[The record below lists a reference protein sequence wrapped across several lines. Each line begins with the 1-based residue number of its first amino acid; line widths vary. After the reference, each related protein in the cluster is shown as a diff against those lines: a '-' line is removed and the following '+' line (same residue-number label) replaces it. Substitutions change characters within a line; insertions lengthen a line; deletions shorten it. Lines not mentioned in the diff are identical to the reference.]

1 MTVLIDTNVIL
12 DVLLQRQQ
20 FIEASSGVI
29 LLSEKGIVEGYVTAS
44 AITDIFY
51 ITNNTYKDK
60 QKSMNLLKN
69 VLKTVNIATVSGE
82 EIYRAFDLNW
92 NDFEDAVQYA
102 TGEHIQADYI
112 ITRDPGGYGSTS
124 IPVIQPVDFLAIMEQ

>member
-20 FIEASSGVI
+20 FLQASSGVI
-29 LLSEKGIVEGYVTAS
+29 LLSEKNIVEGYVTAS

-60 QKSMNLLKN
+60 QKTTSLIKD
-69 VLKTVNIATVSGE
+69 VLKIVSIAAVSGE
-82 EIYRAFDLNW
+82 EIYRALELNW
-92 NDFEDAVQYA
+92 NDFEDAVQY
-102 TGEHIQADYI
+102 TVGERIQADYI
-112 ITRDPGGYGSTS
+112 VTRDPNGYGDSS
-124 IPVIQPVDFLAIMEQ
+124 IPVIQPVDFLTLMEQ